1 MIVEIIPETKTTRGE
16 GVFSYVVP
24 EELKGKITVG
34 TIVIIPFGQ
43 RKIRGI
49 VAKIHPSR
57 LRSAEAENSPV
68 SPTASRGG
76 KVPAYPAYPA
86 YRQAGRQAG
95 AKGLL
100 LVLRDSSLALRMTLV
115 SAKSRC

>member
-57 LRSAEAENSPV
+57 LRPAEAEKSL
-68 SPTASRGG
+68 PTLPTG
-76 KVPAYPAYPA
+76 
-86 YRQAGRQAG
+86 QAGGRQA
-95 AKGLL
+95 K
-100 LVLRDSSLALRMTLV
+100 VKTTS
-115 SAKSRC
+115 